1 MITVGKTGLRAKR
14 GDFNRVRGSI
24 IHRSILALV
33 ALGFTLDAPKAGAD
47 PFAYV
52 ANGGSDTVSVIDTA
66 DNTVADTV
74 SVGDLP
80 LGVAITPDGAFA
92 YVANAAAGTVSVID
106 TATNTVA
113 DTVSVGNF
121 PLGVAITPDGAFAY
135 VTNEFSNNVSVID
148 TLTNTVADTVS
159 VGNFPEGVAITPD
172 GAFAYVTNES
182 SNNVSVIDTATNS
195 VVGAP
200 VAVGDGPVG
209 VAITPDGAF
218 AYVVNLSRTVSVI
231 DTLTNTVA
239 DTVPVGDFPVGVAI
253 TPDGAFA
260 YVTNALSNTVSVI
273 DTATNTVADT
283 VPVGDFPEGVAIT
296 PDGVFA
302 YVANSGSDNV
312 SVIDTADN
320 TVVAT
325 VVVGDGANA
334 VAITPQPP
342 SAIGKTL
349 ISGPDVDADGEID
362 VVVEVGQSDPT
373 EYDFAMTY
381 ANPDGPAVL
390 ILDTVP
396 AEWQVTDVAA
406 NEIED
411 GFGSGADGNAGTGTV
426 DVAAANHKPN
436 NKSATLIV
444 WTPDA
449 SLSSSTLSV
458 GAETRGRP
466 VKNAKRYAPASCGPL
481 SLNDGAQV
489 FAVDEDGKPLRDE
502 STGELLPPLFESGPL
517 LLAAVKDLNGGGL
530 VGDGS
535 GDEDGDGRT
544 DLAEVRDEPLTDPCN
559 ADTDGDDVEDG
570 ADQCPLTGP
579 LAGQIEDPENP
590 GCWIDP

>member
-1 MITVGKTGLRAKR
+1 MITVGKTALRTKR
-14 GDFNRVRGSI
+14 GGFNRVRGSI

-52 ANGGSDTVSVIDTA
+52 ANAGADTVSVIDTA

-74 SVGDLP
+74 PVGDFP

-106 TATNTVA
+106 TLTNTVA
-113 DTVSVGNF
+113 DTVPVGDF

-135 VTNEFSNNVSVID
+135 VTNKF
-148 TLTNTVADTVS
+148 
-159 VGNFPEGVAITPD
+159 
-172 GAFAYVTNES
+172 

-200 VAVGDGPVG
+200 VAVGDGPEG

-273 DTATNTVADT
+273 DTATNTVVAT
-283 VPVGDFPEGVAIT
+283 VIVGDFPGGVAIT
-296 PDGVFA
+296 PDGAFV
-302 YVANSGSDNV
+302 YVANSDSNSV

-325 VVVGDGANA
+325 VVVIGGANA
-334 VAITPQPP
+334 VAITPQPQ

-362 VVVEVGQSDPT
+362 VVVEVGQSLPT
-373 EYDFAMTY
+373 AYDFAMTY
-381 ANPDGPAVL
+381 TNPDDPAVL

-406 NEIED
+406 NVITD
-411 GFGSGADGNAGTGTV
+411 GFGGGADGFGGTV
-426 DVAAANHKPN
+426 AVAPANHKTD
-436 NKSATLIV
+436 NKSATVIAWV
-444 WTPDA
+444 PDA
-449 SLSSSTLSV
+449 GLSSSTLSV

-466 VKNAKRYAPASCGPL
+466 VHKAKRYAPASCGAL

-489 FAVDEDGKPLRDE
+489 FAVDEFGEPLRDE

-517 LLAAVKDLNGGGL
+517 LLAAIKDLNGGGL

-544 DLAEVRDEPLTDPCN
+544 DLEEVRDEPLSDPCN
-559 ADTDGDDVEDG
+559 ADTDGDGVEDG
-570 ADQCPLTGP
+570 ADQCLLTGP
-579 LAGQIEDPENP
+579 LADQIEDPENP